1 MSNPVSLIIIGAGGR
16 GTGYANLIKALGD
29 RATVTAVAEP
39 RDFQRN
45 RIGDMFNIPEERR
58 FRCWS
63 EVAKLPKFAD
73 AVCICTQ
80 DAMQNRRSL
89 LRNWVTTCSLKSR
102 WLRQPMPAAGSWLL

>member
-1 MSNPVSLIIIGAGGR
+1 MKKICISAERVYVLRVFTVKNKFKKQLKVKDFKKMSNPVSLIIIGAGGR

-63 EVAKLPKFAD
+63 EVAKLPKFAFT
-73 AVCICTQ
+73 A
-80 DAMQNRRSL
+80 
-89 LRNWVTTCSLKSR
+89 
-102 WLRQPMPAAGSWLL
+102 PAIRFT